1 MPIVFEREEFTQLL
15 TAHLKKKKVKLLD
28 LAYDSKAASHST
40 YGGLLTDLKTTW
52 PLLWKEE

>member
-1 MPIVFEREEFTQLL
+1 MPTVFEREEFTQPLM
-15 TAHLKKKKVKLLD
+15 AHLKKTKIELLD

-40 YGGLLTDLKTTW
+40 YGILLTDLKTW

>member
-15 TAHLKKKKVKLLD
+15 TAHLKKTKIKLLD

-40 YGGLLTDLKTTW
+40 YGILLTDLKTW

>member
-15 TAHLKKKKVKLLD
+15 MAHLKKTKIKLLD

-40 YGGLLTDLKTTW
+40 YGILLTDLKTW